1 MRRRGTGGTRCSKPA
16 SQVERREAQRPGG
29 KPHHLA
35 VKARAPREQVSP
47 ACSLAC
53 ERALTR
59 SVLRGLTSPWRL
71 PALHRLCFRA
81 KRGNRDKGAPGVRN
95 RTGPAERWLFEA
107 EATTEPMKA
116 WTRRYTADV
125 QHAPSLLREAGEGGR
140 ALREAGWGLNARIK
154 PHPALRIAS
163 LARSHPALSGEGW
176 SQLQSLGSNKRISK
190 RLPPQ
195 IV

>member
-1 MRRRGTGGTRCSKPA
+1 MLVVRLRFQCSTALVRRRLVGAARCRPEQDRPA

-53 ERALTR
+53 KRALTR

-125 QHAPSLLREAGEGGR
+125 QHAPSLLREAGRVAERSARPGGGST
-140 ALREAGWGLNARIK
+140 RE
-154 PHPALRIAS
+154 
-163 LARSHPALSGEGW
+163 
-176 SQLQSLGSNKRISK
+176 
-190 RLPPQ
+190 
-195 IV
+195 